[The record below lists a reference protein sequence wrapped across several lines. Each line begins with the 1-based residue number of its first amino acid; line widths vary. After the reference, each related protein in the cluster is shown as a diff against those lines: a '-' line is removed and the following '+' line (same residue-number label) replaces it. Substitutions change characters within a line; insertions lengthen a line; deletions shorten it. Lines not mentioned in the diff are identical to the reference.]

1 VRERES
7 IPLRTDSVDF
17 VDKDDRRRVVRRH
30 LEQLADEL
38 GTVSEVLLD
47 ELGTDDAKEG
57 GRRLV
62 RDCLGK
68 ERLAGSRNAVQDDT
82 WEGFESAAA
91 APITPRVLEPYL

>member
-1 VRERES
+1 MNLVN
-7 IPLRTDSVDF
+7 
-17 VDKDDRRRVVRRH
+17 KDDTRCI
-30 LEQLADEL
+30 LLCDSEQLAHQFRA
-38 GTVSEVLLD
+38 VSEVLLD